1 MDQETKKSGMGTGTT
16 NLMDSVASQMVQRFG
31 ETGHAVFARANALS
45 RGVLKRLKGKETI
58 QFNADASNTELFFQ
72 IIHSANLPLS

>member
-1 MDQETKKSGMGTGTT
+1 MDHETTKSRMGTATI

-45 RGVLKRLKGKETI
+45 RGVLKRLKG
-58 QFNADASNTELFFQ
+58 
-72 IIHSANLPLS
+72 